1 MSRDIRE
8 APAHNDGLID
18 AARST
23 GRRQL
28 QTQFDDALL
37 GGAEWGRHPANDS
50 AQLVGQG
57 ARFFFVQVG
66 AAPVGP
72 GAILGAPPDFRN
84 TLDTSHG

>member
-8 APAHNDGLID
+8 TPAQNDGLVD
-18 AARST
+18 APRST

-28 QTQFDDALL
+28 QTQFDDTLF

-50 AQLVGQG
+50 AQVVGQG
-57 ARFFFVQVG
+57 LRIFVQVG
-66 AAPVGP
+66 AAHLRPV
-72 GAILGAPPDFRN
+72 AILGTPPDFRN